1 MISSEQMLDQLRG
14 ELLAEAKRKP
24 SATRRAHSMR
34 QGLLIAAVILFYG
47 LSYLALGGVHL
58 DGDRPTPFLILTTVG
73 IALCAAAA
81 IWGVTG
87 NRKSMNGPPLP
98 FLVAL
103 VFGVPLLQLGWV
115 VLGNELYPHA
125 QTSCGGRAGN
135 VCLDL
140 SLTLGSI
147 PLLLLALVRRH
158 SNAAHPIWAGA
169 ALGTAIGASVA
180 ILLHLSCECTGFTH
194 VLRGHFLPVVLLSL
208 TGAWAGHR
216 LGHFAKPGSAQP
228 PH

>member
-1 MISSEQMLDQLRG
+1 MISSEQMLGQLRG
-14 ELLAEAKRKP
+14 EFLAEARQRP
-24 SATRRAHSMR
+24 SATRHSHALK
-34 QGLLIAAVILFYG
+34 QGLLIATVILFYG
-47 LSYLALGGVHL
+47 IAYLALGGIHL
-58 DGDRPTPFLILTTVG
+58 DGERPTRFMVLTTTG

-98 FLVAL
+98 WLMAL

-115 VLGNELYPHA
+115 ILGNELYPHSQQA
-125 QTSCGGRAGN
+125 CAGRAGN

-140 SLTLGSI
+140 SLTLGGI

-158 SNAAHPIWAGA
+158 ANAAHPAWAGA

-180 ILLHLSCECTGFTH
+180 ILLHLSCECTGATH
-194 VLRGHFLPVVLLSL
+194 VLRGHFLPVAILA
-208 TGAWAGHR
+208 TAGAYAGGR
-216 LGHFAKPGSAQP
+216 LARFRSR
-228 PH
+228 